1 MSTIVAA
8 PIRVLLVEDHPIA
21 RLGLAGV
28 LASSPALALVAEA
41 TTGKEALQATV
52 EHAPDVC
59 LLDLGLPDRDGL
71 EVLADLVR
79 VRPSPAMAIVI
90 VSSTDSSDSV
100 RRALESGARSYV
112 FKTASPETI
121 IETIVRVHEAR
132 GRTVDLPTEVASR
145 LRDEVSLS
153 PREREVLRH
162 ITRGATNPEIAAAL
176 GISETTIRTHVV
188 HILNKLGA
196 RDRTEATS
204 IAFRRRLV

>member
-1 MSTIVAA
+1 VSRTPPT

-28 LASSPALALVAEA
+28 IAGCPDLELVGEA
-41 TTGKEALQATV
+41 TTGAEALRGV
-52 EHAPDVC
+52 VRHEPDVC

-71 EVLADLVR
+71 EVLAEMVR
-79 VRPSPAMAIVI
+79 ARPAPAMGIVI
-90 VSSTDSSDSV
+90 VSSSDSSDSV
-100 RRALESGARSYV
+100 RRALASGARSYV

-121 IETIVRVHEAR
+121 VDTILRVQAAR
-132 GRTVDLPTEVASR
+132 GRAVDLPSEVASR
-145 LRDEVSLS
+145 LREEVSLS
-153 PREREVLRH
+153 PREREVLRS
-162 ITRGATNPEIAAAL
+162 ITQGATNPEIAAAL
-176 GISETTIRTHVV
+176 GISETTVRTHVV